1 VPQLSLFFEKVG
13 FDVALKQW
21 TVARLLLMHALA
33 FTSIHS
39 GFEDILLA
47 LQGPEEHAEQGG
59 LLLFDFLQE
68 PKQHRRYST
77 MAHEAQ
83 LNAQMTRSTL
93 KPWLVHLVQALS
105 FSSNSLHLLRPMA

>member
-1 VPQLSLFFEKVG
+1 MN
-13 FDVALKQW
+13 ALP
-21 TVARLLLMHALA
+21 

-39 GFEDILLA
+39 ALEYVLLA

-59 LLLFDFLQE
+59 LLLLDFLQE

-83 LNAQMTRSTL
+83 LNAQMTRSTR

-105 FSSNSLHLLRPMA
+105 FSSNSLHQLRPMS